1 MRGLPRWVL
10 APAILGALFVVVP
23 VVAMVARLDVSGG
36 LGGIWNLLT
45 SPTATDALWLSVR
58 TSLVATVC
66 CVLLGAPMALVL
78 ARTTFPGQ
86 RVARALVLLPLVL
99 PPVVGGIALLYTF
112 GRRGLIGQHL
122 SVLGIEVAFTTTA
135 VVMAQTFVALP
146 FLVLSLEGSLRTH
159 DARYEEVAATLGASP
174 TTVLRRVTLPLVL
187 PGLVSGSVL
196 AFARALGE
204 FGATIT
210 FAGAL
215 QGVTQTLPLEIYLQ
229 RSADP
234 DAAVA
239 LSLLLVVVAVVVTA
253 AVHGGP
259 FGREPA
265 AEGDRASAGG
275 DGISAEGDRQRADG
289 DRISAEGDEHP
300 ADGDGSR
307 HPRQVGASPSA
318 TQHVTLGEPGEP
330 GRPREAGAPLRV
342 RVRLAERGVDVDV
355 TVEPGQ
361 VVAVLGA
368 NGAGKST
375 LLQAVTGLLP
385 HRARPRSGRP
395 DELHV
400 SIDGTVLTDTTRGT
414 AVPPR
419 RRRIGWLTQRP
430 LLFAHLDAV
439 DDVAFGLRARGATRR
454 DARASA
460 RERLAEL
467 DAEHLAGRRP
477 RELSGGQ
484 AQRVSIARA
493 LATDPRV
500 LLLDEPLASLDVGVA
515 QQVRRA
521 LHDAQRA
528 HPRTTLL
535 VTHDLLD
542 VLLLADRAVV
552 LEGGR
557 VVEDGP
563 AREVLTRPRSRFAA
577 RLAGI
582 NLLSGTATD
591 DGGLRLGAGGGT
603 ASGTSTTSPL
613 ATAQVLAQVVAGVVA
628 DDARLVEG
636 DPAVAMFE
644 PRAVA
649 IHREAPSGSP
659 RNAFAV
665 TITSLEPHGQ
675 LFRAWGEVTGPRE
688 VRDAVGHLAAD
699 LTPRSVADLR
709 LAPGERVWFAVKAA
723 EVQVYSTR

>member
-36 LGGIWNLLT
+36 LGGIWDLLT

-99 PPVVGGIALLYTF
+99 PPVVGGIALLHTF

-174 TTVLRRVTLPLVL
+174 STVLRRVTLPLVL
-187 PGLVSGSVL
+187 PGLVSGAVL

-239 LSLLLVVVAVVVTA
+239 LSLLLVVVAVIVTA

-259 FGREPA
+259 FGREP
-265 AEGDRASAGG
+265 
-275 DGISAEGDRQRADG
+275 SAEGDRQRAEGDGLPTEG
-289 DRISAEGDEHP
+289 DRIP
-300 ADGDGSR
+300 ADDDGAR
-307 HPRQVGASPSA
+307 HRRRVGTSPSA
-318 TQHVTLGEPGEP
+318 GEPVTL
-330 GRPREAGAPLRV
+330 GAPLRV
-342 RVRLAERGVDVDV
+342 RVRLAARAVDLAHA
-355 TVEPGQ
+355 VEPGQ
-361 VVAVLGA
+361 VVAVLGP
-368 NGAGKST
+368 NGGGKST

-385 HRARPRSGRP
+385 HRPRPRSGSP

-400 SIDGTVLTDTTRGT
+400 SIDDTVLTDTTRGT

-439 DDVAFGLRARGATRR
+439 DDVAFGLRARGTTRPE
-454 DARASA
+454 ARATA

-477 RELSGGQ
+477 HELSGGQ

-591 DGGLRLGAGGGT
+591 DGGLRLGAGGDAATGP
-603 ASGTSTTSPL
+603 SGANTTSTL
-613 ATAQVLAQVVAGVVA
+613 AAMQVVAGVVA
-628 DDARLVEG
+628 DGAGIVVG

>member
-10 APAILGALFVVVP
+10 VPALLGALFVVVP

-36 LGGIWNLLT
+36 LGGIWDLLT

-66 CVLLGAPMALVL
+66 CALLGAPMALVL

-187 PGLVSGSVL
+187 PGLVSGAVL

-239 LSLLLVVVAVVVTA
+239 LSLLLVVVAVIVTA

-259 FGREPA
+259 FGSTEPRVRGA
-265 AEGDRASAGG
+265 AP
-275 DGISAEGDRQRADG
+275 SAEDDRGLDG
-289 DRISAEGDEHP
+289 DRSTGLAEADEHP
-300 ADGDGSR
+300 GDDDRPR
-307 HPRQVGASPSA
+307 HPRKPGTPRPS
-318 TQHVTLGEPGEP
+318 GEPV
-330 GRPREAGAPLRV
+330 ALDV
-342 RVRLAERGVDVDV
+342 RVRLAARGVDLDLA
-355 TVEPGQ
+355 VEPGQ
-361 VVAVLGA
+361 VVAILGP

-385 HRARPRSGRP
+385 HRAHHPRRARSRRAPRTQPDGAAPGSRTGAPVPRPAPVPAR
-395 DELHV
+395 DELRV
-400 SIDGTVLTDTTRGT
+400 TVGGEVLTDTARGLS
-414 AVPPR
+414 VPPR
-419 RRRIGWLTQRP
+419 RRGVGWLTQRP
-430 LLFAHLDAV
+430 LLFGHLDST
-439 DDVAFGLRARGATRR
+439 DNVAFGLRARGAPRR
-454 DARASA
+454 AARAEA
-460 RERLAEL
+460 RERLAGL
-467 DAEHLAGRRP
+467 GAGPLAARRP
-477 RELSGGQ
+477 GELSGGQ
-484 AQRVSIARA
+484 AQRVSITRA

-515 QQVRRA
+515 QQVRRV

-528 HPRTTLL
+528 APRTTLL

-542 VLLLADRAVV
+542 VLLLADRAIV
-552 LEGGR
+552 LEEGR
-557 VVEDGP
+557 IVEDGP

-582 NLLSGTATD
+582 NLLAGLATE
-591 DGGLRLGAGGGT
+591 DGGLQLAGPALT
-603 ASGTSTTSPL
+603 
-613 ATAQVLAQVVAGVVA
+613 VAGVVA
-628 DDARLVEG
+628 DATDLGRG
-636 DPAVAMFE
+636 DPAVAVFE

-649 IHREAPSGSP
+649 VHREAPSGSP

-665 TITSLEPHGQ
+665 TITSIEPHGQ

-723 EVQVYSTR
+723 EVQIYGTR

>member
-10 APAILGALFVVVP
+10 APALLGALFVVVP

-36 LGGIWNLLT
+36 LGGIWDLLT

-187 PGLVSGSVL
+187 PGLVSGAVL

-239 LSLLLVVVAVVVTA
+239 LSLLLVVVAVIVTA

-259 FGREPA
+259 FGSTDPQVRGA
-265 AEGDRASAGG
+265 RS
-275 DGISAEGDRQRADG
+275 SAEGDRGLGGVRGLAAG
-289 DRISAEGDEHP
+289 DQVPAESDRGGP
-300 ADGDGSR
+300 
-307 HPRQVGASPSA
+307 PRTPRASPSA
-318 TQHVTLGEPGEP
+318 SEPVTLG
-330 GRPREAGAPLRV
+330 V
-342 RVRLAERGVDVDV
+342 RVRLAERGVDLDLE
-355 TVEPGQ
+355 VEPGQ
-361 VVAVLGA
+361 VVAILGP

-375 LLQAVTGLLP
+375 VLQAVTGLLP
-385 HRARPRSGRP
+385 HRAHPPRRARSRRDAGSPGPDGAAPGPRTGAP
-395 DELHV
+395 VPGPARDELRV
-400 SIDGTVLTDTTRGT
+400 RVGGEVLTDTSRGLS
-414 AVPPR
+414 VPPR
-419 RRRIGWLTQRP
+419 RRGVGWLTQRP
-430 LLFAHLDAV
+430 LLFGHLDAA
-439 DDVAFGLRARGATRR
+439 DNVAFGLRARGVPRR
-454 DARASA
+454 AARSEA
-460 RERLAEL
+460 RERLDEL
-467 DAEHLAGRRP
+467 GAGPLTARRP
-477 RELSGGQ
+477 GALSGGQ
-484 AQRVSIARA
+484 AQRVSITRA

-515 QQVRRA
+515 QQVRRV
-521 LHDAQRA
+521 LHDAQRDR
-528 HPRTTLL
+528 PRTTLL

-582 NLLSGTATD
+582 NLLAGVAAE
-591 DGGLRLGAGGGT
+591 DGGLLLDGPG
-603 ASGTSTTSPL
+603 L
-613 ATAQVLAQVVAGVVA
+613 AVAGVVA
-628 DDARLVEG
+628 DATDLVAG
-636 DPAVAMFE
+636 DPAVAVFE

-649 IHREAPSGSP
+649 IHRDAPSGSP

-665 TITSLEPHGQ
+665 TITSIEPHGQ

-723 EVQVYSTR
+723 EVQVYGTR

>member
-36 LGGIWNLLT
+36 LGGVWDLLT

-86 RVARALVLLPLVL
+86 RLARALVLLPLVL

-159 DARYEEVAATLGASP
+159 DARYEEVAATLGATP

-187 PGLVSGSVL
+187 PGLVSGAVL

-239 LSLLLVVVAVVVTA
+239 LSLLLVVVAVAVTA

-259 FGREPA
+259 FGRAP
-265 AEGDRASAGG
+265 ST
-275 DGISAEGDRQRADG
+275 DG
-289 DRISAEGDEHP
+289 DRMPAEHDRSPVEGDDEDP
-300 ADGDGSR
+300 AEAGSR
-307 HPRQVGASPSA
+307 DRRQAGASPPASA
-318 TQHVTLGEPGEP
+318 P
-330 GRPREAGAPLRV
+330 GRSGELGGPGAPLRV

-385 HRARPRSGRP
+385 HRARPRSGSP

-419 RRRIGWLTQRP
+419 RRRVGWLTQRP
-430 LLFAHLDAV
+430 LLLAHLDAV

-454 DARASA
+454 EARAQA
-460 RERLAEL
+460 RERLRDL
-467 DAEHLAGRRP
+467 DAEHLAERRP

-552 LEGGR
+552 LEHGR

-563 AREVLTRPRSRFAA
+563 AREVLSRPRSRFAA

-591 DGGLRLGAGGGT
+591 DGGLRLGAGSEAAPALVGS
-603 ASGTSTTSPL
+603 ASGTSAL
-613 ATAQVLAQVVAGVVA
+613 ATTPRVVAGVVAGVVA
-628 DDARLVEG
+628 DGAGLAEG

-649 IHREAPSGSP
+649 VHREAPSGSP

-675 LFRAWGEVTGPRE
+675 LFRAWGEATGPQA

-723 EVQVYSTR
+723 EVQIYSTR

>member
-1 MRGLPRWVL
+1 S
-10 APAILGALFVVVP
+10 AEDD
-23 VVAMVARLDVSGG
+23 RL
-36 LGGIWNLLT
+36 
-45 SPTATDALWLSVR
+45 
-58 TSLVATVC
+58 
-66 CVLLGAPMALVL
+66 
-78 ARTTFPGQ
+78 
-86 RVARALVLLPLVL
+86 
-99 PPVVGGIALLYTF
+99 
-112 GRRGLIGQHL
+112 
-122 SVLGIEVAFTTTA
+122 
-135 VVMAQTFVALP
+135 
-146 FLVLSLEGSLRTH
+146 
-159 DARYEEVAATLGASP
+159 
-174 TTVLRRVTLPLVL
+174 
-187 PGLVSGSVL
+187 
-196 AFARALGE
+196 
-204 FGATIT
+204 
-210 FAGAL
+210 
-215 QGVTQTLPLEIYLQ
+215 
-229 RSADP
+229 SA
-234 DAAVA
+234 
-239 LSLLLVVVAVVVTA
+239 
-253 AVHGGP
+253 
-259 FGREPA
+259 E
-265 AEGDRASAGG
+265 G
-275 DGISAEGDRQRADG
+275 DGIS
-289 DRISAEGDEHP
+289 

-307 HPRQVGASPSA
+307 RRRRVSTSPSA
-318 TQHVTLGEPGEP
+318 DGAVTPGGQS
-330 GRPREAGAPLRV
+330 GRRRRVSTSPSAGGAVTPGAPLRV
-342 RVRLAERGVDVDV
+342 RVRLAERGVDIDLA
-355 TVEPGQ
+355 VEPGQ
-361 VVAVLGA
+361 VVAVLGP

-385 HRARPRSGRP
+385 HRARPRSGSP

-400 SIDGTVLTDTTRGT
+400 SIDDTVLTDTTRGT

-430 LLFAHLDAV
+430 LLLAHLDAV
-439 DDVAFGLRARGATRR
+439 DDVAFGLRARGTTRPE
-454 DARASA
+454 ARATA

-477 RELSGGQ
+477 HELSGGQ

-552 LEGGR
+552 LERGR

-582 NLLSGTATD
+582 NLLSGAATD
-591 DGGLRLGAGGGT
+591 DGGLRLGAGGDAAT
-603 ASGTSTTSPL
+603 GTSSASTRSD
-613 ATAQVLAQVVAGVVA
+613 AQVVAGVVA
-628 DDARLVEG
+628 DDGGLVEG

-675 LFRAWGEVTGPRE
+675 LFRAWGEVAGPRE

>member
-1 MRGLPRWVL
+1 M
-10 APAILGALFVVVP
+10 
-23 VVAMVARLDVSGG
+23 
-36 LGGIWNLLT
+36 
-45 SPTATDALWLSVR
+45 
-58 TSLVATVC
+58 
-66 CVLLGAPMALVL
+66 
-78 ARTTFPGQ
+78 
-86 RVARALVLLPLVL
+86 
-99 PPVVGGIALLYTF
+99 
-112 GRRGLIGQHL
+112 
-122 SVLGIEVAFTTTA
+122 
-135 VVMAQTFVALP
+135 
-146 FLVLSLEGSLRTH
+146 
-159 DARYEEVAATLGASP
+159 
-174 TTVLRRVTLPLVL
+174 
-187 PGLVSGSVL
+187 
-196 AFARALGE
+196 
-204 FGATIT
+204 
-210 FAGAL
+210 
-215 QGVTQTLPLEIYLQ
+215 
-229 RSADP
+229 
-234 DAAVA
+234 
-239 LSLLLVVVAVVVTA
+239 
-253 AVHGGP
+253 
-259 FGREPA
+259 
-265 AEGDRASAGG
+265 
-275 DGISAEGDRQRADG
+275 
-289 DRISAEGDEHP
+289 
-300 ADGDGSR
+300 
-307 HPRQVGASPSA
+307 
-318 TQHVTLGEPGEP
+318 
-330 GRPREAGAPLRV
+330 RV
-342 RVRLAERGVDVDV
+342 RVRLAERGVDLDLAI
-355 TVEPGQ
+355 EPGQ
-361 VVAVLGA
+361 VVAVLGP

-375 LLQAVTGLLP
+375 LLQAVTGVLP
-385 HRARPRSGRP
+385 HRARPRSGSP
-395 DELHV
+395 DALHV
-400 SIDGTVLTDTTRGT
+400 SIDDTVLTDTTRGT

-419 RRRIGWLTQRP
+419 RRRVGWLTQRP

-439 DDVAFGLRARGATRR
+439 DDVAFGLRARGTPRPE
-454 DARASA
+454 ARATA

-477 RELSGGQ
+477 HELSGGQ

-582 NLLSGTATD
+582 NLLSGTATAD
-591 DGGLRLGAGGGT
+591 SGLRLGPGGDGAAGPSSART
-603 ASGTSTTSPL
+603 TTGTSTL
-613 ATAQVLAQVVAGVVA
+613 AATQVVAGVVA
-628 DDARLVEG
+628 DDAGLVEG

-649 IHREAPSGSP
+649 VHREAPSGSP

-675 LFRAWGEVTGPRE
+675 LFRAWGEVPGPRE